1 MTVRGIMIATDLVIR
16 NDRFI
21 AEMGNMISYTS
32 KVITIVA
39 SIISNNVLNYMD
51 ASIVIV
57 LLMTSPFIIMVNSN
71 EVLEI

>member
-1 MTVRGIMIATDLVIR
+1 
-16 NDRFI
+16 
-21 AEMGNMISYTS
+21 MGNMISYTS

-57 LLMTSPFIIMVNSN
+57 LLMTSPFVTYN
-71 EVLEI
+71 LK